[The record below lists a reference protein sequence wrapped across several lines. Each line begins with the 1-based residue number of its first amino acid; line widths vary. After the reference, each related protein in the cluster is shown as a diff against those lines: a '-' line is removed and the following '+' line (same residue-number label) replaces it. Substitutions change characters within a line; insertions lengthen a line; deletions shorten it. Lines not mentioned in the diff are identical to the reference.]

1 MRCVPL
7 DMSSVG
13 DCRLNGNPECDP
25 GRFIKGE
32 LTGKGIDK
40 VHGLPFTKP
49 PVPSR
54 KTHSSRRR
62 LRFESAAEL

>member
-1 MRCVPL
+1 MR
-7 DMSSVG
+7 
-13 DCRLNGNPECDP
+13 P
-25 GRFIKGE
+25 GSFIKGE
-32 LTGKGIDK
+32 LAGKGIDK